1 MKKDYLI
8 FDFDGTVADT
18 FEAILKVVKSISKDY
33 GMEKITDEDIKKFK
47 EKGMRQLIKDL
58 KISLVKMATINRR
71 IKAII
76 NKDIASLKSF
86 PGLEEAFLELKKR
99 GYSIGILTSNSK
111 GNVEKFLKSNDLGF
125 FEFIYSD
132 SSLFGKDKVLKKLL
146 REHNIKSNRVVYFGD
161 EIRDIQAALKL
172 NIKIVAV
179 SWGFNSKKALEKY
192 KPTYLLEKPSEIL
205 TLFS

>member
-86 PGLEEAFLELKKR
+86 PGLKEAFLELKKR

-192 KPTYLLEKPSEIL
+192 KPTHLLEKPSEIL

>member
-8 FDFDGTVADT
+8 FDFDGTIADT
-18 FEAILKVVKSISKDY
+18 FEAILKAVRSISKDY

>member
-1 MKKDYLI
+1 
-8 FDFDGTVADT
+8 
-18 FEAILKVVKSISKDY
+18 
-33 GMEKITDEDIKKFK
+33 MEKITDEDIKKFK

-86 PGLEEAFLELKKR
+86 PGLKEAFLELKKR

>member
-1 MKKDYLI
+1 
-8 FDFDGTVADT
+8 
-18 FEAILKVVKSISKDY
+18 
-33 GMEKITDEDIKKFK
+33 MEKITDEDIKKFK

-111 GNVEKFLKSNDLGF
+111 GEC
-125 FEFIYSD
+125 
-132 SSLFGKDKVLKKLL
+132 
-146 REHNIKSNRVVYFGD
+146 R
-161 EIRDIQAALKL
+161 
-172 NIKIVAV
+172 KI
-179 SWGFNSKKALEKY
+179 S
-192 KPTYLLEKPSEIL
+192 
-205 TLFS
+205 

>member
-86 PGLEEAFLELKKR
+86 PGLKEAFLELKKR

>member
-8 FDFDGTVADT
+8 FDFDGTIADT
-18 FEAILKVVKSISKDY
+18 FEAILKAVRSISKDY

-86 PGLEEAFLELKKR
+86 PGLKEAFLELKKR

>member
-18 FEAILKVVKSISKDY
+18 FEAILKAVRSISKDY

>member
-1 MKKDYLI
+1 MYFNYKKTIFLFVCFLTIFLFAKSSLVMAIDY
-8 FDFDGTVADT
+8 
-18 FEAILKVVKSISKDY
+18 SK
-33 GMEKITDEDIKKFK
+33 KIEDIKKFK

-86 PGLEEAFLELKKR
+86 PGLKEAFLELKKR